1 MVHLKHVRRDAP
13 WAWLKAGWQD
23 IVRAPRV
30 TVGYGLIFVG
40 VGALIVLGL
49 NAIGFASAVPVALSG
64 FALVAPA
71 LAIGIY
77 QVPRAIERGE
87 KPRFRFIISRFP
99 SRLSQIGFLSLL
111 LLMLFLLW
119 VRIAQFLLVALAP
132 DTPLV
137 PGPFL
142 EYALSDP
149 AGLSLMVIGTAIGAI
164 LAAVAFSMSA
174 LAFPMLVDQDVDAVT
189 ALVASFKA
197 VIGQPFVMLTWAWL
211 IAFMMA
217 AGSAVFLIGL
227 AVTFPWVALATW
239 HAYRDFSPEAA
250 PSASSSASPSA

>member
-1 MVHLKHVRRDAP
+1 MVHLQHVRRDAP

-23 IVRAPRV
+23 LVRAPRV
-30 TVGYGLIFVG
+30 TLGYGLIFVSL
-40 VGALIVLGL
+40 GALIVLGL

-87 KPRFRFIISRFP
+87 KPRFRFVISRFP

-132 DTPLV
+132 DTPLL

-149 AGLSLMVIGTAIGAI
+149 AGLSLMVIGTAIGAV

-189 ALVASFKA
+189 AMVASFKA
-197 VIGQPFVMLTWAWL
+197 VFRQPFVMFTWAWL
-211 IAFMMA
+211 IAFIIIAGIA
-217 AGSAVFLIGL
+217 AFGIGL
-227 AVTFPWVALATW
+227 AVTFPWIALASW
-239 HAYRDFSPEAA
+239 HAYRDFSPT
-250 PSASSSASPSA
+250 PSPSAAASA

>member
-1 MVHLKHVRRDAP
+1 MRM
-13 WAWLKAGWQD
+13 
-23 IVRAPRV
+23 
-30 TVGYGLIFVG
+30 
-40 VGALIVLGL
+40 
-49 NAIGFASAVPVALSG
+49 
-64 FALVAPA
+64 
-71 LAIGIY
+71 
-77 QVPRAIERGE
+77 
-87 KPRFRFIISRFP
+87 SRFP

-132 DTPLV
+132 DTPLL

-149 AGLSLMVIGTAIGAI
+149 AGLSLMVIGTAIGAV